1 MRKLLITGFGP
12 FPRVPRNPS
21 ETLARAVSE
30 HPRWRRLGISV
41 EGLVLETRYG
51 AISEQLLPKLEAF
64 EPDVVLMLGVAG
76 RRKHVSI
83 ETRAVN
89 RVSRL
94 MPDASGRVLGSLAFR
109 PGAPM
114 ALYSRAPDT
123 RMLRAMRERGIDARL
138 SRDAG
143 RYLCNA
149 SFYAVLERRSA
160 GQAAQII
167 FIHIPLP
174 RGNYPLCKE
183 KRRNA
188 AIRSHTTNSVRLR
201 DAVIA
206 AGATMFS
213 RTSRMA
219 TKW

>member
-1 MRKLLITGFGP
+1 
-12 FPRVPRNPS
+12 
-21 ETLARAVSE
+21 
-30 HPRWRRLGISV
+30 
-41 EGLVLETRYG
+41 
-51 AISEQLLPKLEAF
+51 
-64 EPDVVLMLGVAG
+64 
-76 RRKHVSI
+76 
-83 ETRAVN
+83 
-89 RVSRL
+89 
-94 MPDASGRVLGSLAFR
+94 
-109 PGAPM
+109 M